1 MAETLEIELL
11 RTFHAVVRFGQF
23 LAASSF
29 LNKSPS
35 AVSLHVRR
43 LEALAGGRLL
53 ERDNQTVNLT
63 PLGRRFALQ
72 SAELLQLHD
81 RLLAGF
87 TAPVASGRVRL
98 GISEEYA
105 GAVLECTL
113 PHLAADFPDLELEV
127 ETGSSGRLHMR
138 LQRGQLDLAL
148 LVEPLDGL
156 PADSRCVQT
165 FGLTQ
170 PVWAA
175 ARDYTPDLAK
185 PVPLALHGKGCP
197 YRSVAIDTL
206 SRQGRRWRAVIVS
219 AGVTAL
225 ESAVEAGL
233 AIGIVDRARVRQG
246 MRILSEAEGFA
257 ELPLHELRLVRA
269 PGELSDAGEVLAG
282 LIGHGFQMGVTSDK
296 R

>member
-1 MAETLEIELL
+1 MAEAFDIELL
-11 RTFHAVVRFGQF
+11 RTFHAIVRFGQF
-23 LAASSF
+23 LAAASF

-53 ERDNQTVNLT
+53 ERDNQTVSLT

-72 SAELLQLHD
+72 SAELLRLHD

-105 GAVLECTL
+105 GAVLGCTL
-113 PHLAADFPDLELEV
+113 PHLTADFPYIELEV
-127 ETGSSGRLHMR
+127 ETGASGRLNTR
-138 LQRGQLDLAL
+138 LQRGQLDMAL
-148 LVEPLDGL
+148 LVAPVDVAA
-156 PADSRCVQT
+156 PQMHCIKT
-165 FGLTQ
+165 FGITQ
-170 PVWAA
+170 PVWVAA
-175 ARDYTPDLAK
+175 HDYVQDLTK

-197 YRSVAIDTL
+197 YRSVAVDALT
-206 SRQGRRWRAVIVS
+206 RQGRRWRVVIMS

-225 ESAVEAGL
+225 ETAIEAGL
-233 AIGIVDRARVRQG
+233 AIGIVDRAQVRQG
-246 MRILSEAEGFA
+246 MRVLTVADGFP
-257 ELPLHELRLVRA
+257 ELPVHELRLVLA
-269 PGELSDAGEVLAG
+269 PGELSEAGEVLVG
-282 LIGHGFQMGVTSDK
+282 LIGHGFE

>member
-1 MAETLEIELL
+1 MAETLDIELL
-11 RTFHAVVRFGQF
+11 RTFQAVVRFGQF

-53 ERDNQTVNLT
+53 ERDNQTVSLT

-72 SAELLQLHD
+72 SAELLLLHD

-87 TAPVASGRVRL
+87 TAPAASGRVRL

-105 GAVLECTL
+105 GALLGCTL
-113 PHLAADFPDLELEV
+113 PHLAADFPHIELEV
-127 ETGSSGRLHMR
+127 ETGSSGRLQSR
-138 LQRGQLDLAL
+138 LQRGQLDIAL
-148 LVEPLDGL
+148 LVEPVDGA
-156 PADSRCVQT
+156 PADSHCVQT

-170 PVWAA
+170 PVWVAA
-175 ARDYTPDLAK
+175 HDYTPDFAK

-197 YRSVAIDTL
+197 YRSVAIDALT
-206 SRQGRRWRAVIVS
+206 RQGRRWRAVIMS

-225 ESAVEAGL
+225 ETAIEAGL
-233 AIGIVDRARVRQG
+233 AIGIVDRAQVRQG
-246 MRILSEAEGFA
+246 MRILTTADGFA

-269 PGELSDAGEVLAG
+269 PGELSEAGEVLVG
-282 LIGHGFQMGVTSDK
+282 LIGHGFSLA

>member
-1 MAETLEIELL
+1 MAETIDIELL
-11 RTFHAVVRFGQF
+11 RTFHAIVRFGQF

-72 SAELLQLHD
+72 SAELLLLHD
-81 RLLAGF
+81 RMLASF
-87 TAPVASGRVRL
+87 STPVASGRVRL

-105 GAVLECTL
+105 GAVLSCTL
-113 PHLAADFPDLELEV
+113 PHLSADFPHIELEV
-127 ETGSSGRLHMR
+127 ETGSSGRLNSR

-148 LVEPLDGL
+148 LVEPVEVTAPD
-156 PADSRCVQT
+156 ARCIKT
-165 FGLTQ
+165 LGITQ
-170 PVWAA
+170 PVWVAA
-175 ARDYTPDLAK
+175 HDYRLDLAR

-197 YRSVAIDTL
+197 YRSVAVDALTRL
-206 SRQGRRWRAVIVS
+206 GRRWRVVIMS

-225 ESAVEAGL
+225 ETAIEAGL
-233 AIGIVDRARVRQG
+233 AIGIADRAQVRPG
-246 MRILSEAEGFA
+246 MRVLTTADGLP
-257 ELPLHELRLVRA
+257 ELPVHELRLMLA
-269 PGELSDAGEVLAG
+269 PGKSSEAGEVVAG
-282 LIGHGFQMGVTSDK
+282 LIGHGFQL
-296 R
+296 

>member
-1 MAETLEIELL
+1 MAETIDIELL
-11 RTFHAVVRFGQF
+11 RTFHAIVRFGQF

-72 SAELLQLHD
+72 SAELLLLHD
-81 RLLAGF
+81 RMLASF
-87 TAPVASGRVRL
+87 STPVASGRVRL

-105 GAVLECTL
+105 GAVLGCTL
-113 PHLAADFPDLELEV
+113 PHLSADFPHIELEV
-127 ETGSSGRLHMR
+127 ETGSSGRLNSR

-148 LVEPLDGL
+148 LVEPVEVTAPD
-156 PADSRCVQT
+156 ARCIKT
-165 FGLTQ
+165 LGITQ
-170 PVWAA
+170 PVWVAA
-175 ARDYTPDLAK
+175 HDYRLDLAR

-197 YRSVAIDTL
+197 YRSVAVDALTRL
-206 SRQGRRWRAVIVS
+206 GRRWRVVIMS

-225 ESAVEAGL
+225 ETAIEAGL
-233 AIGIVDRARVRQG
+233 AIGIADRAQVRPG
-246 MRILSEAEGFA
+246 MRVLTTADGLP
-257 ELPLHELRLVRA
+257 ELPVHELRLMLA
-269 PGELSDAGEVLAG
+269 PGKSSEAGEVVAG
-282 LIGHGFQMGVTSDK
+282 LIGHGFQL
-296 R
+296 

>member
-1 MAETLEIELL
+1 MAETIDIELL
-11 RTFHAVVRFGQF
+11 RTFHAIVRFGQF

-72 SAELLQLHD
+72 SAELLLLHD
-81 RLLAGF
+81 RMLASF
-87 TAPVASGRVRL
+87 STPVASGRVRL

-105 GAVLECTL
+105 GAVLGCTL
-113 PHLAADFPDLELEV
+113 PHLSADFPHIELEV
-127 ETGSSGRLHMR
+127 ETGSSGRLNTR

-148 LVEPLDGL
+148 LVEPVDVTV
-156 PADSRCVQT
+156 PDARCIKT
-165 FGLTQ
+165 LGITR
-170 PVWAA
+170 PVWVAA
-175 ARDYTPDLAK
+175 HDYRLDLAR

-197 YRSVAIDTL
+197 YRSVAVDALT
-206 SRQGRRWRAVIVS
+206 RQSRRWRVVIMS

-225 ESAVEAGL
+225 ETAIEAGL
-233 AIGIVDRARVRQG
+233 AIGIADRAQVRPG
-246 MRILSEAEGFA
+246 MRVLTTADGLP
-257 ELPLHELRLVRA
+257 ELPMHELRLMLA
-269 PGELSDAGEVLAG
+269 PGELSEAVEVVAG
-282 LIGHGFQMGVTSDK
+282 LIGHGFQL
-296 R
+296 

>member
-1 MAETLEIELL
+1 MAETIDIELL
-11 RTFHAVVRFGQF
+11 RTFHAIVRFGQF

-72 SAELLQLHD
+72 SAELLLLHD
-81 RLLAGF
+81 RMLASF
-87 TAPVASGRVRL
+87 STPVASGRVRL

-105 GAVLECTL
+105 GAVLGCTL
-113 PHLAADFPDLELEV
+113 PHLSADFPHIELEV
-127 ETGSSGRLHMR
+127 ETGSSGRLNTR

-148 LVEPLDGL
+148 LVEPVDVT
-156 PADSRCVQT
+156 ATDARCIKT
-165 FGLTQ
+165 LGITQ
-170 PVWAA
+170 PVWVAA
-175 ARDYTPDLAK
+175 HDYRLDLAR

-197 YRSVAIDTL
+197 YRSVAVDALTRL
-206 SRQGRRWRAVIVS
+206 GRRWRVVIMS

-225 ESAVEAGL
+225 ETAIEAGL
-233 AIGIVDRARVRQG
+233 AVGIADRAQVRPG
-246 MRILSEAEGFA
+246 MRVLTTADGLP
-257 ELPLHELRLVRA
+257 ELPVHELRLMLA
-269 PGELSDAGEVLAG
+269 PGELSEAVEVVAG
-282 LIGHGFQMGVTSDK
+282 LIGHGFQL
-296 R
+296 

>member
-1 MAETLEIELL
+1 MSETIDIELL
-11 RTFHAVVRFGQF
+11 RTFHAIVRFGQF

-72 SAELLQLHD
+72 SAELLLLHD
-81 RLLAGF
+81 RMLASF

-105 GAVLECTL
+105 GAVLGCTL
-113 PHLAADFPDLELEV
+113 PHLTADFPYIELEV
-127 ETGSSGRLHMR
+127 ETGSSGRLNAR
-138 LQRGQLDLAL
+138 LQRGQLDMAL
-148 LVEPLDGL
+148 LVEPVEVTAPDT
-156 PADSRCVQT
+156 RCIKTLGV
-165 FGLTQ
+165 TQ
-170 PVWAA
+170 PVWVAA
-175 ARDYTPDLAK
+175 HDYRLDLAK

-197 YRSVAIDTL
+197 YRSVAVDALTRL
-206 SRQGRRWRAVIVS
+206 GRRWRVVIMS

-225 ESAVEAGL
+225 ETAIEAGL
-233 AIGIVDRARVRQG
+233 AVGIVDRGQVRPG
-246 MRILSEAEGFA
+246 MRVLTTADGLP
-257 ELPLHELRLVRA
+257 ELPVHELRLMLA
-269 PGELSDAGEVLAG
+269 PGELSEAGGVLVG
-282 LIGHGFQMGVTSDK
+282 LIGHGFQL
-296 R
+296 

>member
-1 MAETLEIELL
+1 MAETIDIELL
-11 RTFHAVVRFGQF
+11 RTFHAIVRFGQF

-72 SAELLQLHD
+72 SAELLLLHD
-81 RLLAGF
+81 RMLASF
-87 TAPVASGRVRL
+87 STPVASGRVRL

-105 GAVLECTL
+105 GAVLGCTL
-113 PHLAADFPDLELEV
+113 PHLTADFPHIELEV
-127 ETGSSGRLHMR
+127 ETGSSGRLNTR

-148 LVEPLDGL
+148 LVEPVE
-156 PADSRCVQT
+156 ATAAEARCIKT
-165 FGLTQ
+165 LGITQ
-170 PVWAA
+170 PVWVAA
-175 ARDYTPDLAK
+175 HDYRLDLAR

-197 YRSVAIDTL
+197 YRSVAIDAL
-206 SRQGRRWRAVIVS
+206 SRLGRRWRVVIMS

-225 ESAVEAGL
+225 ETAIQAGL
-233 AIGIVDRARVRQG
+233 AVGIVDRAQVRPG
-246 MRILSEAEGFA
+246 MRVLTTADGLP
-257 ELPLHELRLVRA
+257 ELPVHELRLMLA
-269 PGELSDAGEVLAG
+269 PGTLSEAGEVLAG
-282 LIGHGFQMGVTSDK
+282 LIGHGFQL
-296 R
+296 

>member
-1 MAETLEIELL
+1 MAETIDIELL
-11 RTFHAVVRFGQF
+11 RTFHAIVRFGQF

-72 SAELLQLHD
+72 SAELLLLHD
-81 RLLAGF
+81 RMLASF
-87 TAPVASGRVRL
+87 STPVASGRVRL

-105 GAVLECTL
+105 GAVLGCTL
-113 PHLAADFPDLELEV
+113 PHLTADFPHIELEV
-127 ETGSSGRLHMR
+127 ETGSSGRLNTR

-148 LVEPLDGL
+148 LVEPVE
-156 PADSRCVQT
+156 ATAAEARCIKT
-165 FGLTQ
+165 LGITQ
-170 PVWAA
+170 PVWVAA
-175 ARDYTPDLAK
+175 HDYRLDLAR

-197 YRSVAIDTL
+197 YRSVAIDAL
-206 SRQGRRWRAVIVS
+206 SRLGRRWRVVIMS

-225 ESAVEAGL
+225 ETAIEAGL
-233 AIGIVDRARVRQG
+233 AVGIVDRAQVRPG
-246 MRILSEAEGFA
+246 MRVLTTADGLP
-257 ELPLHELRLVRA
+257 ELPVHELRLMLA
-269 PGELSDAGEVLAG
+269 PGTLSEAGEVLAG
-282 LIGHGFQMGVTSDK
+282 LIGHGFQL
-296 R
+296 